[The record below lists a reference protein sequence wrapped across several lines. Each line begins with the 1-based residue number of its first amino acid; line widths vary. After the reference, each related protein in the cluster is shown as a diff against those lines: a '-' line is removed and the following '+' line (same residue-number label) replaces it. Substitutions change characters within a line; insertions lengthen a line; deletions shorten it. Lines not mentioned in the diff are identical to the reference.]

1 MNFSI
6 SPISQNFNKL
16 YAISVIMTDL
26 IACISSGEK
35 SWAHV
40 ERLIK
45 EENWSKVLVITNDF
59 GKKNFKSGK
68 KIEFVVV
75 DFQKPVSQLIEE
87 IRKGLDGK
95 ITDFEVA
102 LNLVSGNGKE
112 HMAILSALL
121 KLGIGVRLLAVT
133 REGVKEL

>member
-1 MNFSI
+1 
-6 SPISQNFNKL
+6 
-16 YAISVIMTDL
+16 MTDL
-26 IACISSGEK
+26 IACLSSGEK

-45 EENWSKVLVITNDF
+45 EENWSKVFVITNDF

-68 KIEFVVV
+68 QVEFVVV
-75 DFQKPVSQLIEE
+75 DFQKPVSQLIEDL
-87 IRKGLDGK
+87 RKGLKGK

-121 KLGIGVRLLAVT
+121 KLGIGIRLMAVT
-133 REGVKEL
+133 KDGIREL